1 MNVKRSFANTQK
13 EGYEMKV
20 WNAPVME
27 SLEITE
33 TAKGGR
39 TVTNHDGFINYS
51 HNGLPAEEYASGP
64 ITR

>member
-1 MNVKRSFANTQK
+1 
-13 EGYEMKV
+13 MKV

-27 SLEITE
+27 SLEINE

-39 TVTNHDGFINYS
+39 KVSEHDGFINYS

-64 ITR
+64 VAK

>member
-1 MNVKRSFANTQK
+1 MSNGSSQIIKRRT
-13 EGYEMKV
+13 YEMKV

-27 SLEITE
+27 SLEINE

-39 TVTNHDGFINYS
+39 KVSEHDGFINYS

-64 ITR
+64 VAK